1 MKCVGEEKNSNE
13 KITIFELHNGNCQKL
28 HKIINESTSFLLTV
42 DEEEDE
48 DDVEPVVAIPFSFTK
63 PHMKENL

>member
-1 MKCVGEEKNSNE
+1 MCWRRKKSIEK
-13 KITIFELHNGNCQKL
+13 KTIFELHNGNCQKP

-48 DDVEPVVAIPFSFTK
+48 DAVEPVVAIPFSFTK
-63 PHMKENL
+63 PHIQENM